1 MDGGSRV
8 SDFSI
13 ERILSP
19 QLGHKM
25 PPVMDF
31 APGGYFQGIPGGYWT
46 LYPGNLSPPAPVPAL
61 ASVRDPVPVP
71 GCLQYRGMR
80 FVDAYLPYGAA
91 GFHPTDFSNMYP
103 NSGERMRF
111 SSQDS
116 ADPQQLAGYHGYH
129 QAGLSEQSQLRQK
142 SRMRTVFTDGQ
153 AKRLEVLFALS
164 DYPLAET
171 RAELARSTGLSEE
184 TVRIWFKNRRARRK
198 RQCHGSKVKSSSP
211 SPSSAGAENKFFAS
225 FL

>member
-91 GFHPTDFSNMYP
+91 GFHPTDFS
-103 NSGERMRF
+103 
-111 SSQDS
+111 
-116 ADPQQLAGYHGYH
+116 YHGYH

>member
-1 MDGGSRV
+1 M

-19 QLGHKM
+19 QLGHKI

-116 ADPQQLAGYHGYH
+116 AGILREALETCVYQISVLIQLYVC
-129 QAGLSEQSQLRQK
+129 S
-142 SRMRTVFTDGQ
+142 
-153 AKRLEVLFALS
+153 
-164 DYPLAET
+164 
-171 RAELARSTGLSEE
+171 
-184 TVRIWFKNRRARRK
+184 FKNK
-198 RQCHGSKVKSSSP
+198 C
-211 SPSSAGAENKFFAS
+211 ENKLLDRHLKVQS
-225 FL
+225 

>member
-1 MDGGSRV
+1 MDRGSTL

-19 QLGHKM
+19 QLGHKN
-25 PPVMDF
+25 PPVMDY
-31 APGGYFQGIPGGYWT
+31 APGGYFHGIPGGFWT
-46 LYPGNLSPPAPVPAL
+46 LYPGNLSPPAPAPEPAPIR
-61 ASVRDPVPVP
+61 APVPVP

-80 FVDAYLPYGAA
+80 FVDAFLPYGAA
-91 GFHPTDFSNMYP
+91 GFHPTDFTNLYP

-111 SSQDS
+111 STQDS
-116 ADPQQLAGYHGYH
+116 ADPQQLAGYHSNH
-129 QAGLSEQSQLRQK
+129 QAMVSAESQLRQK

-153 AKRLEVLFALS
+153 TKRLEVLFALS
-164 DYPLAET
+164 DYPPAET
-171 RAELARSTGLSEE
+171 RDELARSTGLTEE

-198 RQCHGSKVKSSSP
+198 RQRSRSKDKPSSP
-211 SPSSAGAENKFFAS
+211 SPSGAGAENKFFAS